1 MTIDHALSLFLVQL
15 EADGRS
21 PHTIGQFRRHVRA
34 LARWLAAER
43 LPLDVQAIGHE
54 DIAAFV
60 ASPVARCRPDWTPKT
75 GTSVNAMRSSL
86 RGFFSYLHRAGMIHQ
101 DPTRLLRRAICS
113 PPPPR
118 ALTDDEQE
126 RLLEVLDGGESYEAR
141 RDAALVRVMLGTGLR
156 LSSALALRVEDV
168 DLVAREV
175 TIRSA
180 KGDRPD
186 RLPIS
191 RKVTRLLADW
201 IGDRREG
208 VLFGSRS
215 GWSLC
220 SRHVQRRFRQA
231 VEAAGIARPVT
242 PHSCRH
248 AFATALLRRSG
259 EIAIVQAALR
269 HRSIASTLVYARIDG
284 ERLRAAIG

>member
-1 MTIDHALSLFLVQL
+1 MNIEEALSRFLVQL

-21 PHTIGQFRRHVRA
+21 GHTIGQYRRHVRA

-43 LPLDVQAIGHE
+43 LPLDVAAVTHE

-60 ASPVARCRPDWTPKT
+60 ASPAARCRPDGTPKT
-75 GTSVNAMRSSL
+75 GTSVNAMRGSL
-86 RGFFSYLHRAGMIHQ
+86 RGFFSYLHEAGYVAAN
-101 DPTRLLRRAICS
+101 PTRLLRRAICS

-118 ALTDDEQE
+118 ALTDDEQR

-141 RDAALVRVMLGTGLR
+141 RDAALVRTMLGTGLR
-156 LSSALALRVEDV
+156 LSSALALRVEDL

-175 TIRSA
+175 TIRSS
-180 KGDRPD
+180 KGSRPD

-191 RKVTRLLADW
+191 REVTRVLSDW
-201 IGDRREG
+201 IEDRTDG

-220 SRHVQRRFRQA
+220 ARHVQRRFRKA
-231 VEAAGIARPVT
+231 VEAAGITRAAS
-242 PHSCRH
+242 PHALRH
-248 AFATALLRRSG
+248 SFATRLYARTGDLGL
-259 EIAIVQAALR
+259 VQAALH
-269 HRSIASTLVYARIDG
+269 HRSIASTLVYARTSVD
-284 ERLRAAIG
+284 RLRAAIG

>member
-21 PHTIGQFRRHVRA
+21 PHTIGQYRRHVHT
-34 LARWLAAER
+34 LVRWLAAER
-43 LPLDVQAIGHE
+43 LPLDVAAITHE
-54 DIAAFV
+54 DVARFV
-60 ASPVARCRPDWTPKT
+60 ASPVARCRRDGTLKT

-86 RGFFSYLHRAGMIHQ
+86 RGFFSYLHEAGYVAAN
-101 DPTRLLRRAICS
+101 PTRLLRRAICS

-126 RLLEVLDGGESYEAR
+126 RLLDVLNAAEGYEGQ
-141 RDAALVRVMLGTGLR
+141 RDAALVRTMLGTGLR
-156 LSSALALRVEDV
+156 LSSALSLRVDDV
-168 DLVAREV
+168 DLQAREV
-175 TIRSA
+175 TIRCT
-180 KGDRPD
+180 KGNRPD

-191 RKVTRLLADW
+191 RAVTRLLADW

-220 SRHVQRRFRQA
+220 SRHVQRRFRKA
-231 VEAAGIARPVT
+231 VDAAGITRAAS

-248 AFATALLRRSG
+248 AFATSLLKRTG
-259 EIAIVQAALR
+259 DVTLVQAALR
-269 HRSIASTLVYARIDG
+269 HRSIASTLIYARVDE

>member
-1 MTIDHALSLFLVQL
+1 MNIEEALSRFLVQL

-21 PHTIGQFRRHVRA
+21 GHTIGQYRRHIRA

-43 LPLDVQAIGHE
+43 LPLDVAAVTHE
-54 DIAAFV
+54 DVARFV
-60 ASPVARCRPDWTPKT
+60 ASPATRCRPDGTPKT

-86 RGFFSYLHRAGMIHQ
+86 RGFFAYLHEAGYVAAN
-101 DPTRLLRRAICS
+101 PTRLLRRAICS

-118 ALTDDEQE
+118 ALTDDEQR
-126 RLLEVLDGGESYEAR
+126 RLLEVLDRDDSYEAR
-141 RDAALVRVMLGTGLR
+141 RDAALVRTMLGTGIR
-156 LSSALALRVEDV
+156 LGSALELRVEDV

-175 TIRSA
+175 AIRSS

-186 RLPIS
+186 RLPVS
-191 RKVTRLLADW
+191 REVTRVLAGW
-201 IGDRREG
+201 IGDRTDG

-220 SRHVQRRFRQA
+220 ARHVQRRFRKA
-231 VEAAGIARPVT
+231 VEAAGIRRPVT

-248 AFATALLRRSG
+248 AFATRLLASSG
-259 EIAIVQAALR
+259 DITLVQSALR
-269 HRSIASTLVYARIDG
+269 HRSIASTLIYARTSPD
-284 ERLRAAIG
+284 RLRAAIG

>member
-1 MTIDHALSLFLVQL
+1 MSIEEALDLFLVQL

-21 PHTIGQFRRHVRA
+21 VHTIGQDRRHVRA

-43 LPLDVQAIGHE
+43 LSLDVVAIAHG

-60 ASPVARCRPDWTPKT
+60 ASPAARCRPDGTAKV

-86 RGFFSYLHRAGMIHQ
+86 RGFFSYLHEAGYIPAN
-101 DPTRLLRRAICS
+101 PTRLLRRALCS

-118 ALTDDEQE
+118 ALTDDEQR
-126 RLLEVLDGGESYEAR
+126 RLLEVLDRDDTYEAS
-141 RDAALVRVMLGTGLR
+141 RDAALVRVMLGTGIR
-156 LSSALALRVEDV
+156 LGSALALRVEDV

-175 TIRSA
+175 TIRSS

-191 RKVTRLLADW
+191 REVTRMLTDW
-201 IGDRREG
+201 VEERTEG
-208 VLFGSRS
+208 ALFCSRS

-220 SRHVQRRFRQA
+220 PRHVQRRFRKA
-231 VEAAGIARPVT
+231 IEAAGITRAVS

-248 AFATALLRRSG
+248 AFAVAMLSRTGDVTL
-259 EIAIVQAALR
+259 VQAALR
-269 HRSIASTLVYARIDG
+269 HRSIASTLIYARTSPD
-284 ERLRAAIG
+284 RLRAAIG